1 MEKVKTWARTALVVC
16 VVAGLL
22 SCSLDLDPAPKDREA
37 TLSFT
42 IAALLPPVASG
53 TGSAP
58 GIQNGRIVSPGTGY
72 IYLRTLGGPVSSS
85 GPLYGPYTITEG
97 ATFKTS
103 AIPAGSYDG
112 IGVLYATET
121 LEGLSASVNGTT
133 YTFTELMR
141 LPDSTFI
148 PLTDGVGEEI
158 SVMDKMLDGFA
169 SGELIKNVT
178 IAAGKVTSLS
188 VVLTPMAGG
197 SRVDL
202 SSGTAIAVA
211 GKPTGLTRRYI
222 AVEGLSLPSGASS
235 APVTWTVMPPKT
247 GSLTLGRMILFD
259 ENGTVLKDVPASG
272 AVTKALSWE
281 ASYGQVKR
289 LYLYAEYEGSF
300 LPVSFD
306 AYSGPALTV
315 LVDKGSAYNGK
326 KVLLGVYPASA
337 VEWDPDE
344 AEYYPVGAPAGTA
357 VFTLDAAGKGQSSV
371 YSIGSTSK
379 LVVTPGIWY
388 VSGFIDV
395 NNNYSTL
402 SDGAVVTNI
411 DGIMPHAE
419 DISSD
424 DRLIPVTVGSSPVS
438 LDISTHLIHVCTDVI
453 YFVANTGRGN
463 ALGQT
468 IDNAIAFNEILDDLD
483 QEVLESMYVYLVE
496 DINLNSLY
504 ASSGIS
510 ITRWGTVMLNSV
522 GSTPYSLRLDHGDK
536 IISVSSN
543 TMLYLTNVV
552 IDGNNESRTQ
562 PLIDLYGEM
571 VIAEGTTIRGGN
583 NSDYNSGAGAV
594 TVQSNGTLVQQGGFI
609 RDSAGYYGGAV
620 FVNGLD
626 GATTS
631 FSMNGGEIISCTGT
645 DGGGVTLNAY
655 GTMYL
660 EGGTIRN
667 CSDQNFAG
675 GIYMSSDAS
684 LTLSSGSITGCSSFS
699 GPVGGLYYYW
709 GSGPIIL
716 PPATSIL
723 DVVNG
728 NINGDVHEEPV

>member
-315 LVDKGSAYNGK
+315 LVDKGSTYNGK

-344 AEYYPVGAPAGTA
+344 AEYFPIGAPAGTA
-357 VFTLDAAGKGQSSV
+357 VFTLDINGKGQSAI

-379 LVVTPGIWY
+379 LVVSPGVWY

-395 NNNYSTL
+395 NTNYASL
-402 SDGAVVTNI
+402 PDGAVVTEI
-411 DGIMPHAE
+411 DGIMPHAG
-419 DISSD
+419 DISSEK
-424 DRLIPVTVGSSPVS
+424 RLLPVTVGTSPVS
-438 LDISTHLIHVCTDVI
+438 FDISAHLTHVSTDVI
-453 YFVANTGRGN
+453 YFVANSGRGN

-468 IDNAIAFNEILDDLD
+468 IENAIAFNEILDDLD
-483 QEVLESMYVYLVE
+483 QEVSESMYVYLVE
-496 DINLNSLY
+496 DINLNSSY

-543 TMLYLTNVV
+543 TMLYLTNVI
-552 IDGNNESRTQ
+552 IDGNNVSRTQ

-583 NSDYNSGAGAV
+583 NNDTVTGAGGV
-594 TVQSNGTLVQQGGFI
+594 TVQFNGALVQLGGYI

-620 FVNGLD
+620 FVNGVS
-626 GATTS
+626 GYTPS
-631 FSMNGGEIISCTGT
+631 FSMTGGEIISCTAQE
-645 DGGGVTLNAY
+645 GGGVTINAY

-660 EGGTIRN
+660 AGGTIRN
-667 CSDQNFAG
+667 CSDQNQAG
-675 GIYMSSDAS
+675 GVFAS
-684 LTLSSGSITGCSSFS
+684 TEAQIVLESGLITSCSTTSGSA
-699 GPVGGLYYYW
+699 GGLYYVQ
-709 GSGPIIL
+709 SFL
-716 PPATSIL
+716 TLVLPATL
-723 DVVNG
+723 DGIVNG
-728 NINGDVHEEPV
+728 NIGAQWYESPYP